1 MFEQIIKDIDTI
13 ETHEKINENAS
24 QANDLSKE
32 VQTLRVEVL
41 KAQGAIS
48 ELSGRLEKL
57 QDDVNPIILKK
68 LKKR

>member
-1 MFEQIIKDIDTI
+1 MKKQGKKVDKSVSDQVS
-13 ETHEKINENAS
+13 KLKS
-24 QANDLSKE
+24 DLANDLSKE